1 MEQVFSRTIRAGH
14 IKETP
19 QEHVV
24 VADEAARAALAAS
37 FGLKGIALLR
47 GTFVLRHER
56 GGEIVATLD
65 MQAKVTQT
73 CVVTLEPFEARI
85 AERGTLRFVPARSL
99 PASVCVESSPTRA
112 YADILTGGSRSSG
125 SGHTYGFRLTR
136 ASWSGLQRSCRFAA
150 PAAPDPWSSQSSF
163 LAVTIIRLAPGF
175 LINDCCPWE
184 TSPVSYAEC

>member
-99 PASVCVESSPTRA
+99 PEGEEEEEELDPESLEGPDDIP
-112 YADILTGGSRSSG
+112 YADDLIDLGAALAEQLALALDPYPRKPGAQLPEEYKGEPET
-125 SGHTYGFRLTR
+125 
-136 ASWSGLQRSCRFAA
+136 RFAA
-150 PAAPDPWSSQSSF
+150 LAAKFSKKP
-163 LAVTIIRLAPGF
+163 R
-175 LINDCCPWE
+175 
-184 TSPVSYAEC
+184 